1 MPFTITK
8 SIPARERWTRVCD
21 IRQGATYAF
30 TASGTWK
37 DWYTD
42 AQAKGYDRAWLK
54 PFSGLKVMPKEQWF
68 ALIGSIDQDTDTAFL
83 IGASYPPWIAPKTGV
98 LYCFAND
105 IPWMY
110 WNNSGAV
117 ELTCT
122 EL

>member
-1 MPFTITK
+1 MPFTITR

-21 IRQGATYAF
+21 IRQGAAYAF
-30 TASGTWK
+30 TASGQWN
-37 DWYTD
+37 DWNIPAD
-42 AQAKGYDRAWLK
+42 PVGYDRAWLR
-54 PFSGLKVMPKEQWF
+54 PFAGLRVMPKEQWF

-83 IGASYPPWIAPKTGV
+83 IGASYPSWIAWKTGV